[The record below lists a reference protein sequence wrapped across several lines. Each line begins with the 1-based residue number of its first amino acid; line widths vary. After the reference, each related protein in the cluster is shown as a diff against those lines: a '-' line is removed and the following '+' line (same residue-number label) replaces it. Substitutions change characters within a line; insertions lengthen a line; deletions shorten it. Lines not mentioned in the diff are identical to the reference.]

1 MSIQTQSYDLLSEDY
16 QNALRWMVD
25 LGVNISPGRTQHYAK
40 IIDYWKSRYKSA
52 SEQEGKDIFTDFV
65 SSAYEISDFIDIYKS
80 LHSELPD
87 KLVHIA
93 EKLQKG
99 VNGPVNAAQETS
111 KSTVARNYIF
121 EALVA
126 ARCHAPSSSITS
138 ILDAK
143 SDTGIEV
150 KNKKIWI
157 ECKRVTSIKKLEA
170 NVRDARNQLEKIL
183 NSKIGSGHRGMVAID
198 FTKILH
204 EGDKL
209 LVKDNDRALQASITQ
224 IMDLF
229 IKQYSEQWEKV
240 YKSKPKKIIGTMLRF
255 STMATSE
262 SRNLLVRVSEWGVN
276 PRIGIRSSDEAAL
289 RYLAAE
295 LGENKLNK

>member
-1 MSIQTQSYDLLSEDY
+1 MSIPTYSYDTLSEDY
-16 QNALRWMVD
+16 QKALGWMVK
-25 LGVNISPGRTQHYAK
+25 LGVNISPGRTRHYAK

-52 SEQEGKDIFTDFV
+52 SAQELKDIFPDFV
-65 SSAYEISDFIDIYKS
+65 SSVYEISDFIDIYKS
-80 LHSELPD
+80 LHAELPA
-87 KLVHIA
+87 KLLHIA

-111 KSTVARNYIF
+111 ESTVARNYIF

-138 ILDAK
+138 ILDAR

-150 KNKKIWI
+150 GNRKIWI
-157 ECKRVTSIKKLEA
+157 ECKRITSIKKLEA
-170 NVRDARNQLEKIL
+170 NVRDARNQLERIL

-209 LVKDNDRALQASITQ
+209 LVKDDDAALCASITQ

-229 IKQYSEQWEKV
+229 IEKYSKKLEKV
-240 YKSKPKKIIGTMLRF
+240 YKSKTKKIIGTMLKF

-276 PRIGIRSSDEAAL
+276 PRIGVRSSDEAAL

-295 LGENKLNK
+295 LDNIKFNK